1 MSRSGSVGTP
11 MVEFESVNLPELL
24 NGLEDYD
31 LSGHPFVDIV
41 SLSYD
46 SRTVE
51 AGTLFFCIPGLI
63 FDGHEFAGDAVARGA
78 VALCVQRPLALPVP
92 QIVVPDVRSA
102 MARMARTFY
111 GDPSRRL
118 RLVGIT
124 GTNGKTTTAYLVA
137 WLLEDAG
144 IRTGLL
150 TTVERV
156 IGGEHHPA
164 NRTTPEAPDLQRD
177 LAAMVAAGNGAAVME
192 VSSHALELGRADG
205 LRFGAVAFTNLTQDH
220 LEFHGS
226 FAAYRAAKLR
236 LFTDPV
242 FAGEAIPA
250 VVNVDDVMG
259 REIAALV
266 DPGRLLTFAV
276 RGAGGVQRTEDTRPD
291 IELCDLRLDAQGVR
305 GTLRLQGRAL
315 PLVATAS
322 VKPEAVVGADLGS
335 SLQFPLAVP
344 LLGEFNASNTLT
356 ALGLGL
362 GLGLDIH
369 RMLSAIRRFPGVP
382 GRMQKVDAGQPFTVL
397 VDYAHTPDS
406 VENVLRTAR
415 AVGSGRII
423 ALLGCGGDR
432 DRTKRPKM
440 GRALEEGSD
449 VCIITSDNPRSED
462 PAAIVAEILAGL
474 ACPEDA
480 EVQVDRREAI
490 ARAVEMAE
498 PGDLVL
504 ILGKGHESGQEFADK
519 KVPFD
524 DCQVALAALHHHG
537 WGKK

>member
-1 MSRSGSVGTP
+1 
-11 MVEFESVNLPELL
+11 
-24 NGLEDYD
+24 
-31 LSGHPFVDIV
+31 
-41 SLSYD
+41 
-46 SRTVE
+46 
-51 AGTLFFCIPGLI
+51 
-63 FDGHEFAGDAVARGA
+63 
-78 VALCVQRPLALPVP
+78 
-92 QIVVPDVRSA
+92 
-102 MARMARTFY
+102 
-111 GDPSRRL
+111 
-118 RLVGIT
+118 
-124 GTNGKTTTAYLVA
+124 
-137 WLLEDAG
+137 
-144 IRTGLL
+144 
-150 TTVERV
+150 
-156 IGGEHHPA
+156 
-164 NRTTPEAPDLQRD
+164 
-177 LAAMVAAGNGAAVME
+177 
-192 VSSHALELGRADG
+192 
-205 LRFGAVAFTNLTQDH
+205 
-220 LEFHGS
+220 
-226 FAAYRAAKLR
+226 
-236 LFTDPV
+236 
-242 FAGEAIPA
+242 
-250 VVNVDDVMG
+250 
-259 REIAALV
+259 
-266 DPGRLLTFAV
+266 
-276 RGAGGVQRTEDTRPD
+276 
-291 IELCDLRLDAQGVR
+291 
-305 GTLRLQGRAL
+305 
-315 PLVATAS
+315 

-474 ACPEDA
+474 ACPEGA

-524 DCQVALAALHHHG
+524 DCQVALAARHHHG